1 MSSERL
7 ASEIA
12 EYVLENRWNSNET
25 VRAIRQAGHPLNMD
39 EDIGGIPAIGHL
51 HQAATLAGTKRPVV
65 AGTNRNEDSGDLHLM
80 HTASQISEFFE
91 KIANEENV
99 VSIAR
104 ALVVKKLRSFVSEI
118 ANATS
123 DQQPLHLYVFQD
135 WLQERGQTRREQYS
149 KLVDDFLPEARKI
162 AASLPTDL
170 PTFKEKMCELLEA
183 AANAHIKHLKGVVSQ
198 QGYDLPPACD
208 DAENAEKKVA
218 TLASAGSREI
228 EAATTIEDAKA
239 EYEKAKTR
247 IAAVKALN
255 SPTFHLRGHTA
266 ELPSPAKFAK
276 TRLEM
281 TVKQK
286 DTIPAGRVSLIGSI
300 TDGNI
305 NLVVTRTTV
314 HEIDFHLEIADAPA
328 TIELRGRNIC
338 GPSDATV
345 TLSPPPAEEAEG
357 T

>member
-1 MSSERL
+1 MSIDNI
-7 ASEIA
+7 AIDMA
-12 EYVLENRWNSNET
+12 EYLLEQRWNTNET
-25 VRAIRQAGHPLNMD
+25 SRAVRQTDHPLHVD
-39 EDIGGIPAIGHL
+39 EDIGGIAAIGHL
-51 HQAATLAGTKRPVV
+51 HQAATLAGTTRPVV
-65 AGTNRNEDSGDLHLM
+65 AGTHKDSEQGLHVM
-80 HTASQISEFFE
+80 HTASELNEFFDNL
-91 KIANEENV
+91 AREENIV
-99 VSIAR
+99 AIAR
-104 ALVVKKLRSFVSEI
+104 ALVVKKVRLFVKDVVSS
-118 ANATS
+118 S
-123 DQQPLHLYVFQD
+123 DDARKQLALAGFGH
-135 WLQERGQTRREQYS
+135 WLWEHGQTRKDQYS
-149 KLVDDFLPEARKI
+149 KLVDKFMPEARKI

-276 TRLEM
+276 RTLQL
-281 TVKQK
+281 TIKQPEAL
-286 DTIPAGRVSLIGSI
+286 TIGRVTWLVSI
-300 TDGNI
+300 TDGAAN
-305 NLVVTRTTV
+305 VTQTRQTT
-314 HEIDFHLEIADAPA
+314 HEIDIDVEIEAEA
-328 TIELRGRNIC
+328 TMEFTSRNIC
-338 GPSDATV
+338 GVSEL
-345 TLSPPPAEEAEG
+345 TLTLTPPAEEAEG